1 MKDASPAGHRRPCV
15 LIVEDD
21 DDVREFMQLLVST
34 AGYETMTARDGQ
46 DARVKMRQRR
56 PCLVLLDLQMPRMDG
71 WEFRARQMQD
81 LSLSDIPVVCVT
93 AFFDPAQVTRQLGL
107 RCISKPADFPS
118 TINAVETT
126 CGGASRELKADS
138 FPWFCGRICPRHSKG
153 GWPLS

>member
-1 MKDASPAGHRRPCV
+1 MTDNVRAGQSPCV

-34 AGYETMTARDGQ
+34 AGYQTMTARDGQ
-46 DARVKMRQRR
+46 EALVKMRERR
-56 PCLVLLDLQMPRMDG
+56 PCMVLLDLQMPRMDG

-107 RCISKPADFPS
+107 RCISKPADFPA
-118 TINAVETT
+118 IIDAVETT
-126 CGGASRELKADS
+126 CGGS
-138 FPWFCGRICPRHSKG
+138 H
-153 GWPLS
+153 

>member
-1 MKDASPAGHRRPCV
+1 MTDAGRAGQSPCV

-34 AGYETMTARDGQ
+34 AGYQTMTARDGQ
-46 DARVKMRQRR
+46 EALAKMRERR
-56 PCLVLLDLQMPRMDG
+56 PCMVLLDLQMPRMDG

-107 RCISKPADFPS
+107 RCISKPADFPA
-118 TINAVETT
+118 IIDAVETT
-126 CGGASRELKADS
+126 CGGS
-138 FPWFCGRICPRHSKG
+138 H
-153 GWPLS
+153 

>member
-1 MKDASPAGHRRPCV
+1 MTDASPAGHRRPCV

-21 DDVREFMQLLVST
+21 DDVRELMQLLVST

-46 DARVKMRQRR
+46 DALVKMRQRR

-118 TINAVETT
+118 IIDAVETT
-126 CGGASRELKADS
+126 CGGAS
-138 FPWFCGRICPRHSKG
+138 
-153 GWPLS
+153 

>member
-1 MKDASPAGHRRPCV
+1 MKDAGPAGHRACV

-21 DDVREFMQLLVST
+21 DDVREFMQLLVSF
-34 AGYETMTARDGQ
+34 AGYDTMTARDGQ
-46 DARVKMRQRR
+46 DALVKMRERR

-107 RCISKPADFPS
+107 RCISKPADFP
-118 TINAVETT
+118 TIINAVETT
-126 CGGASRELKADS
+126 CGGTS
-138 FPWFCGRICPRHSKG
+138 
-153 GWPLS
+153 

>member
-1 MKDASPAGHRRPCV
+1 MREDASPAGRHRPCV

-21 DDVREFMQLLVST
+21 DDVREFMQLLVAT

-46 DARVKMRQRR
+46 DALVKMRQRR

-107 RCISKPADFPS
+107 RCISKPADFP
-118 TINAVETT
+118 TIINAVETT
-126 CGGASRELKADS
+126 CGG
-138 FPWFCGRICPRHSKG
+138 GR
-153 GWPLS
+153 

>member
-1 MKDASPAGHRRPCV
+1 MRDASRARRARCV

-46 DARVKMRQRR
+46 DALVKMRQRR
-56 PCLVLLDLQMPRMDG
+56 PCIVLLDLQMPRMDG

-107 RCISKPADFPS
+107 RCISKPADFP
-118 TINAVETT
+118 TIINAVETT
-126 CGGASRELKADS
+126 CGG
-138 FPWFCGRICPRHSKG
+138 GH
-153 GWPLS
+153 

>member
-1 MKDASPAGHRRPCV
+1 MNDTVRTRRTACV

-46 DARVKMRQRR
+46 DALVKMRERR

-71 WEFRARQMQD
+71 WEFRARQIQD
-81 LSLSDIPVVCVT
+81 RSLRDIPVVCVT

-107 RCISKPADFPS
+107 RCISKPADFP
-118 TINAVETT
+118 TIIDCVETT
-126 CGGASRELKADS
+126 CGGRA
-138 FPWFCGRICPRHSKG
+138 PH
-153 GWPLS
+153 

>member
-1 MKDASPAGHRRPCV
+1 V

-46 DARVKMRQRR
+46 DALVKMRQRR
-56 PCLVLLDLQMPRMDG
+56 PCIVLLDLQMPRMDG

-118 TINAVETT
+118 IIDAVETT
-126 CGGASRELKADS
+126 CGGAS
-138 FPWFCGRICPRHSKG
+138 
-153 GWPLS
+153 

>member
-1 MKDASPAGHRRPCV
+1 MTDTVRRGRTPCV

-46 DARVKMRQRR
+46 DALVKMRQKR

-71 WEFRARQMQD
+71 WEFRARQLQD

-107 RCISKPADFPS
+107 RCMSKPADFP
-118 TINAVETT
+118 TIIDAVETT
-126 CGGASRELKADS
+126 CGG
-138 FPWFCGRICPRHSKG
+138 PP
-153 GWPLS
+153 PP

>member
-1 MKDASPAGHRRPCV
+1 MLGVMGDAGRAGQTPCV

-46 DARVKMRQRR
+46 DALVKMRQRR

-71 WEFRARQMQD
+71 WEFRAQQMQD

-118 TINAVETT
+118 IINAVETT
-126 CGGASRELKADS
+126 CGG
-138 FPWFCGRICPRHSKG
+138 PH
-153 GWPLS
+153 